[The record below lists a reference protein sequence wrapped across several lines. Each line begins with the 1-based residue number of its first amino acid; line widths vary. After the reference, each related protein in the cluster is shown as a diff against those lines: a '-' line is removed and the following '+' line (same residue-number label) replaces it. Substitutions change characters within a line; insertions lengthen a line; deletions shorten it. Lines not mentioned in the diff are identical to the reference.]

1 MTDKPISG
9 RKLLEAAKRVR
20 ARRLQEAGNG
30 TEAARLPSDAE
41 LLAMIEAEALERKEA
56 HRERMRRYYRE
67 RHPVHPAQPE
77 EPLPE
82 LLQAKPNRQG
92 RSRTRV

>member
-1 MTDKPISG
+1 MNKPPISG

-20 ARRLQEAGNG
+20 ARRQLDGNEGAEVG
-30 TEAARLPSDAE
+30 TGRLPSDAE

-67 RHPVHPAQPE
+67 RNGTEGATASPAG
-77 EPLPE
+77 
-82 LLQAKPNRQG
+82 AG
-92 RSRTRV
+92 AARTRPAPTRA